1 MFRSL
6 ISLILAL
13 CFAVLGTVRLVSVSD
28 DYSFSV
34 DTSSL
39 GDVIGNKA
47 SNMNVWEMGTS
58 FYDVDENTNNGAL
71 GFVEYIQLMQCSGGN
86 AQRDLFK
93 DPYDMSVTDDY
104 DFTRLIENCRGILRM
119 GAKPTLKLG
128 SVPMKFTADY
138 EFGGFETN
146 IYPPDDYDV
155 YYNYIAA
162 LARSLVGAFGKDEL
176 LLWHYGVMT
185 EYENDDWFMS
195 KSGDPE
201 QSAKDYCKLY
211 DYTVAALEDEIG
223 EVYVGA
229 HSMSVTEGL
238 WDEELFI
245 KHCAEGV
252 NYKTGEKGSRL
263 CYLSASFYDSK
274 PGKFTSGKTLPQTI
288 NDLRACAEKYGLFS
302 LDYGIDEGR
311 IYSGTVRGADKSEL
325 PSRSVGYTWQAAY
338 DARMYAQMI
347 DNDIDYFSAWSYHSG
362 GMLSGNPTVSYHTA
376 QNISRFD
383 GAKKAAVSRVKKGA
397 IPGAEINLCAAYNEN
412 DETLHI
418 MAYNFKNKLNYK
430 RSADIKTYISAP
442 QLGDGN
448 LNVTE
453 YMINDDCNF
462 FDEWCEDREKYGIDD
477 SCFSWSP
484 QDGCV
489 SGNLKDPG
497 SIEIY
502 NELYSKYSECSVL
515 TPVTYQAQVKDGK
528 IELDTTLDPSAVI
541 FYEIRR

>member
-13 CFAVLGTVRLVSVSD
+13 CFAVLGTVRLISISD

-128 SVPMKFTADY
+128 SVPMKYTADY
-138 EFGGFETN
+138 KLGGFETN

-155 YYNYIAA
+155 YYDYIAA
-162 LARSLVGAFGKDEL
+162 LARSLVDAFGKDEL

-201 QSAKDYCKLY
+201 QSARDYCKLY

-252 NYKTGEKGSRL
+252 NYKTGKTGSRL

-288 NDLRACAEKYGLFS
+288 NDLRACAEKYGLYG
-302 LDYGIDEGR
+302 LDYGVDEGR
-311 IYSGTVRGADKSEL
+311 ILSGTVSGAEKSDL
-325 PSRSVGYTWQAAY
+325 LSRSVGYTWQAAY

-383 GAKKAAVSRVKKGA
+383 GAKKAAVSRVKIGA

-430 RSADIKTYISAP
+430 RSADIKTYIYAP
-442 QLGDGN
+442 QFSDGTVS
-448 LNVTE
+448 VTE
-453 YMINDDCNF
+453 YMINDDCNY
-462 FDEWCEDREKYGIDD
+462 FDEWCEDRKKYGIDD
-477 SCFSWSP
+477 ECFAWSP
-484 QDGCV
+484 QDGWI
-489 SGNLKDPG
+489 SGNLKDPE
-497 SIEIY
+497 SIRIY